1 MKIKVSTLIL
11 YSSIMV
17 MLLRSSATIRLINSL
32 NILLILAQML
42 IFIYFAV
49 KVFSRKEKISGIIK
63 IFIIFYIILLVST
76 ILYSKD
82 FNAYRSYMIQAIGSL
97 LIIEYYIKKD
107 YKILIKSIADCTSI
121 ILILNLI
128 TVILFRDG
136 FSFGTEEGYYLLGI
150 RIAFTPYVLLLLLT
164 TLIYD
169 KIQFN
174 KKISSKSIMLIFIGL
189 LNLIVKE
196 VVTGIVTIGVVGL
209 IILIFNKS
217 KINNISFNKI
227 MIMYSVLF
235 IGIVVFSIQY
245 RIPFFSYL
253 LEDVMNKDL
262 SFNNRDIIW
271 ASAIDD
277 IKQRPVLGY
286 GITAGGGVEVEFE
299 YNTKILVA
307 HNQILHVLHEG
318 GFISLILF
326 IIIFIKISNKMDNFK
341 SDYSV
346 IIIKSVLIGLLLM
359 MITEVQ
365 SQKCIIFLILAIA
378 YNLEY
383 LINDK
388 NEQENKKIQGDI
400 IYERK

>member
-32 NILLILAQML
+32 NIILILAQML

-63 IFIIFYIILLVST
+63 IFITFYIILLVST
-76 ILYSKD
+76 MLYSKD

-97 LIIEYYIKKD
+97 LIVEYYIKKD

-121 ILILNLI
+121 LLILNLI

-326 IIIFIKISNKMDNFK
+326 IIMFIKISNKMENFK

>member
-11 YSSIMV
+11 YSSVMV

-32 NILLILAQML
+32 NILLILAQMI
-42 IFIYFAV
+42 IFLYFAI
-49 KVFSRKEKISGIIK
+49 KIFSKKEKISGVLK
-63 IFIIFYIILLVST
+63 IFILFYFILLVST

-82 FNAYRSYMIQAIGSL
+82 FNAYRSYTIQALGSL
-97 LIIEYYIKKD
+97 LIVEYYIKKD
-107 YKILIKSIADCTSI
+107 YKILIKSIADCTSVL
-121 ILILNLI
+121 LILNLI
-128 TVILFRDG
+128 SVILFKDG
-136 FSFGTEEGYYLLGI
+136 LGFGTEDGYYLLGI

-169 KIQFN
+169 YIQFN
-174 KKISSKSIMLIFIGL
+174 KKISSKSIILIFIGL

-196 VVTGIVTIGVVGL
+196 VVTGIVTIGIVIL
-209 IILIFNKS
+209 IILICYKS

-227 MIMYSVLF
+227 MIIYSILF

-253 LEDVMNKDL
+253 LEDVLNKDL

-271 ASAIDD
+271 ASTIDD
-277 IKQRPVLGY
+277 IKQKPILGY
-286 GITAGGGVEVEFE
+286 GITASGGVEVEFE
-299 YNTKILVA
+299 YNTKVLVA

-326 IIIFIKISNKMDNFK
+326 IMIFIKISNKMVIFK
-341 SDYSV
+341 SNYSV
-346 IIIKSVLIGLLLM
+346 IIIKAVLIGLLLM

-365 SQKCIIFLILAIA
+365 SQKCIIFFILAIA

-383 LINDK
+383 LVNK
-388 NEQENKKIQGDI
+388 NEQEIKKTQEDI

>member
-32 NILLILAQML
+32 NIILILAQML

-63 IFIIFYIILLVST
+63 IFITFYIILLVST
-76 ILYSKD
+76 MLYSKD

-97 LIIEYYIKKD
+97 LIVEYYIKKD

-121 ILILNLI
+121 LLILNLI